1 MPRTDRIARAVV
13 ADLDESPR
21 LDFWAAVLRTADDHN
36 TKIIGDMIEDRQAD
50 PFVRRVLDTLER
62 RFGSTLDK
70 DAARFPTVDF
80 NNLLLK
86 IIRGEDLGNQQAA
99 GDPKTLRYVQ
109 SVAHLIRRT
118 VDSIHD
124 LERSSPA
131 VPIGSLARGQ
141 HFHFTDLDS
150 LYRVVGPSLSDNR
163 TYILAEQIRPW
174 RRTPPLFR
182 SHILVY
188 PVEGPMA

>member
-21 LDFWAAVLRTADDHN
+21 LDFWAAVLRTAADHN
-36 TKIIGDMIEDRQAD
+36 TQIIGDMVEDRQDD
-50 PFVRRVLDTLER
+50 PFVRRVLNTLER

-86 IIRGEDLGNQQAA
+86 IIRGEDIGNQQAEE
-99 GDPKTLRYVQ
+99 DPQMIRYMQ
-109 SVAHLIRRT
+109 AVAHLIRRT
-118 VDSIHD
+118 VGIIHD
-124 LERSSPA
+124 LERFGPA
-131 VPIGSLARGQ
+131 VPIGSLVRGQ
-141 HFHFTDLDS
+141 YFHFTDFDS
-150 LYRVVGPSLSDNR
+150 LYRVVGPSLADNR
-163 TYILAEQIRPW
+163 TYILAEQLRPW

-182 SHILVY
+182 PHILVY